1 MNIEKISSWL
11 LKGLMAVII
20 IVFVLFFLVGYDTP
34 YEENPNMVS
43 PKLLDVVLVLCIAL
57 VIAAVIATVWS
68 AVLKVTQGSN
78 KEREEGLIGRT
89 GLISGVAFIGSIVIG
104 LIVGIVQKD
113 QHLLINGKD
122 WHEPVESIITDTSL
136 VSIVI
141 LLVITLAA
149 LIYSMVTKVKK

>member
-68 AVLKVTQGSN
+68 AVLKVTQGSS
-78 KEREEGLIGRT
+78 KEREKGLIGRT